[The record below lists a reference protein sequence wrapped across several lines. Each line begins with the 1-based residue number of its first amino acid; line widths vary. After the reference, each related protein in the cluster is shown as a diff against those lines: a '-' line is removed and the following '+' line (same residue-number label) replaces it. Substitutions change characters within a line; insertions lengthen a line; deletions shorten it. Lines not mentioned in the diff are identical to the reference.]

1 MKQIFILSC
10 ILFFYANSS
19 LAQNNNLDIK
29 SQAALIFNAKNE
41 HVIYDKNADKVMPIA
56 SITKLMTAIIILD
69 ARLPPNEIITIENAD
84 VDKLKYT
91 TSRLPVG
98 SKLSRHELLK
108 LALMSSEN
116 RAAAALGRTYPGGAK
131 AFVNAMNI
139 KAKQIG
145 MSNSQFV
152 EPTGLS
158 SSNVA
163 TARDLAKLVATSN
176 GYAVIREFSTAFQHS
191 VSPGNKRGQLQYV
204 NSNSLVRSQNWTID
218 VSKTGYLNE
227 AGRCLVMHTKISG
240 QPVVIVLLNSWGKNT
255 RIGDANRVKK
265 WIESNQVISRH
276 SKTES
281 DQRILLTAKPSLSN
295 NH

>member
-19 LAQNNNLDIK
+19 LAQKNSPDVK
-29 SQAALIFNAKNE
+29 SHAALVFNAKNE

-56 SITKLMTAIIILD
+56 SITKLMTAIVTLD
-69 ARLPPNEIITIENAD
+69 ARLPPDEIITIENAD

-116 RAAAALGRTYPGGAK
+116 RAAAALGRTYPGGAEE
-131 AFVNAMNI
+131 FVNAMNI

-145 MSNSQFV
+145 MFNSQFV

-158 SSNVA
+158 SNNVA
-163 TARDLAKLVATSN
+163 TARDLAKLVAASN

-265 WIESNQVISRH
+265 WIESNQVISKH
-276 SKTES
+276 NKTES

>member
-1 MKQIFILSC
+1 MKPV
-10 ILFFYANSS
+10 LFLFCVLLFYTHNT
-19 LAQNNNLDIK
+19 LAQKDTQKKVLDIK
-29 SQAALIFNAKNE
+29 SQAALVFNAQNE

-56 SITKLMTAIIILD
+56 SITKLMTAMVILD
-69 ARLPPNEIITIENAD
+69 ARLSPDEIINIENAD
-84 VDKLKYT
+84 VDKLKHS

-98 SKLSRHELLK
+98 SSYARHELLR

-116 RAAAALGRTYPGGAK
+116 RAAAALGRTYPGGTT

-145 MSNSQFV
+145 MFNSRFV

-158 SSNVA
+158 SDNVA
-163 TARDLAKLVATSN
+163 TARDLAKLVAASN
-176 GYAVIREFSTAFQHS
+176 SYATIREFSTTSQHS
-191 VSPGNKRGQLQYV
+191 VSPGNRRGPLQYV
-204 NSNSLVRSQNWTID
+204 NSNSLVRNQNWKID

-227 AGRCLVMHTKISG
+227 AGRCLVMQAKISG

-265 WIESNQVISRH
+265 WIESNPGRRQ
-276 SKTES
+276 
-281 DQRILLTAKPSLSN
+281 A
-295 NH
+295 

>member
-1 MKQIFILSC
+1 MKQIILLFC
-10 ILFFYANSS
+10 VIFFYTNNTFAQKNS
-19 LAQNNNLDIK
+19 LDIK
-29 SQAALIFNAKNE
+29 SQAAIVFNTKND
-41 HVIYDKNADKVMPIA
+41 HVIYDKNADRVMPIA
-56 SITKLMTAIIILD
+56 SITKLMTAMVILD
-69 ARLPPNEIITIENAD
+69 ARLPQNEKITIEKAD
-84 VDKLKYT
+84 VDKLKHT

-98 SKLSRHELLK
+98 TSYARHELLR

-116 RAAAALGRTYPGGAK
+116 RAAAALGRTYPGGTK

-139 KAKQIG
+139 KAKKIG
-145 MSNSQFV
+145 MLDSRFV

-163 TARDLAKLVATSN
+163 TARDLAKLVSASN
-176 GYAVIREFSTAFQHS
+176 SYSTIREFSTTSQHS

-204 NSNSLVRSQNWTID
+204 NSNSLVRNQSWAID

-227 AGRCLVMHTKISG
+227 AGRCLVMQANISG

-265 WIESNQVISRH
+265 WIE
-276 SKTES
+276 
-281 DQRILLTAKPSLSN
+281 N
-295 NH
+295 NKGRKQA

>member
-1 MKQIFILSC
+1 MKRLFILSC
-10 ILFFYANSS
+10 LLFIYADSS
-19 LAQNNNLDIK
+19 LAQKNNLDIK
-29 SQAALIFNAKNE
+29 SHAALVFSAKNE
-41 HVIYDKNADKVMPIA
+41 RVIYDKNADKVMPIA
-56 SITKLMTAIIILD
+56 SITKLMTAIVTLD

-84 VDKLKYT
+84 VDKLKHT
-91 TSRLPVG
+91 TSRLSVG

-116 RAAAALGRTYPGGAK
+116 RAAAALGRTYPGGTK
-131 AFVNAMNI
+131 ALVNAMNI

-145 MSNSQFV
+145 MFNSQFV

-158 SSNVA
+158 SNNVA
-163 TARDLAKLVATSN
+163 TARDLAKLVSASN

-191 VSPGNKRGQLQYV
+191 VSPGNKRSQLQYV

-265 WIESNQVISRH
+265 WIESNQAVTRH
-276 SKTES
+276 NETES
-281 DQRILLTAKPSLSN
+281 DQRILLTAKPKLSR